1 MTMLLV
7 LVSTPSPPQVSVA
20 EQLLQELHSVVG
32 GNEGQLQASELQVCD
47 SVKVSKVHEA
57 PQPLGTSRVRKDFPP
72 PQGSEQVL
80 QLVQAVAF
88 SRQPKSRDYFVT
100 VL

>member
-20 EQLLQELHSVVG
+20 EQLLQGLHSVVG

-47 SVKVSKVHEA
+47 SVKVFKVHEA
-57 PQPLGTSRVRKDFPP
+57 PQPLGTSRVRKDSPP
-72 PQGSEQVL
+72 PQGSEQLL
-80 QLVQAVAF
+80 QFVQAVAF
-88 SRQPKSRDYFVT
+88 RRQPKSRDYCH
-100 VL
+100 LLL